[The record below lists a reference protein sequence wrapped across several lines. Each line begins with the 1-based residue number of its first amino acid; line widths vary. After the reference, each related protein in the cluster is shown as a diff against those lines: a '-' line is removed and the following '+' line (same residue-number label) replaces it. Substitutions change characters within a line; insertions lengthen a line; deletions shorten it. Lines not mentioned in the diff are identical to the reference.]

1 MYDDMTQDDLARATR
16 RRLEKLAFRA
26 NRMDRDTLVD
36 LMTALD
42 RVRDNA
48 RSRREERDA
57 R

>member
-1 MYDDMTQDDLARATR
+1 MYDDTTQDLARATR

-26 NRMDRDTLVD
+26 NRMDRDTLED

-42 RVRDNA
+42 KVRDNA